1 MGCGYP
7 LTYNLQVLT
16 EIVPSFILNNSSFS
30 GWGYVSIGNNHSH
43 MMSGEGQSANRITTC
58 VPFKVNPGIHV
69 GYSLL
74 AGQHSITEP

>member
-1 MGCGYP
+1 
-7 LTYNLQVLT
+7 
-16 EIVPSFILNNSSFS
+16 
-30 GWGYVSIGNNHSH
+30 